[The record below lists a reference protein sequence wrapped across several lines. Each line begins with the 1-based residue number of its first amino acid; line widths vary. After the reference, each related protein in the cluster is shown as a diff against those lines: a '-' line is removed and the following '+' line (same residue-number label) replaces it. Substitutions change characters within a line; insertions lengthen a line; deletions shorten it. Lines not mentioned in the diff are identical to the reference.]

1 MKRREFI
8 TLLGGTAA
16 TWPLA
21 ARAQKV
27 QMPVVGYLAVSWP
40 ESSASDV
47 AAFRK
52 GISEAGFVEGR
63 NVAIE
68 YRWAEGQND
77 RLPVLAA
84 DLVRHQ
90 VAVTYA
96 RSPAAVRAA
105 RAASA
110 SIPIVF
116 GIGEDPVK
124 EGVVASLNRPGG
136 NVTGFTDFANQLAGK
151 RLGLLHEIVP
161 KAAVLALL
169 VNPTNPNA
177 EPDTKDVHATA
188 IAIGRELRVLAANTD
203 RDLETAFTAM
213 VQQRVGGLIVNIDQF
228 FTSRLEQLLAM
239 AARHAIPA
247 IYDRRDFPAAGG
259 LMSYGTDR
267 SESIRQ
273 SGIYVG
279 RILKGEKP
287 GDLPVQQATKFE
299 FVINLKTAKAL
310 GLEIPPGVLATADE
324 VIE

>member
-1 MKRREFI
+1 MRRRSFL
-8 TLLGGTAA
+8 TLLGGAA
-16 TWPLA
+16 AAWPV
-21 ARAQKV
+21 RVMAQ
-27 QMPVVGYLAVSWP
+27 QPAMPVVGYLGPGWP
-40 ESSASDV
+40 EPSASDV
-47 AAFRK
+47 AAFRR
-52 GISEAGFVEGR
+52 GLSESSYVEGR

-77 RLPVLAA
+77 RLPALAA
-84 DLVRHQ
+84 DLVRRQ
-90 VAVTYA
+90 VAVIHA
-96 RSPAAVRAA
+96 RGPAAVRAA

-116 GIGEDPVK
+116 GMGEDPVK

-151 RLGLLHEIVP
+151 RQGLLREIVP
-161 KAAVLALL
+161 KAAVFALL

-177 EPDTKDVHATA
+177 VPDTKDVQAA
-188 IAIGRELRVLAANTD
+188 ANAIGRELRVLAASTD
-203 RDLETAFTAM
+203 RDLETAFAAM

-228 FTSRLEQLLAM
+228 FTSRLEQLVAL
-239 AARHAIPA
+239 AARHAIPT

-310 GLEIPPGVLATADE
+310 GLEIPPGVLAIVDE